1 MLEETGKE
9 SAAAAGK
16 VKSWKESAVAAAGK
30 VKPAAGKVKP
40 AAAAAGKMEPVKSV
54 ESVFPLL

>member
-1 MLEETGKE
+1 METGKE

-30 VKPAAGKVKP
+30 VKPAA
-40 AAAAAGKMEPVKSV
+40 AAAGKVEPAAEKM
-54 ESVFPLL
+54 SVFPLL